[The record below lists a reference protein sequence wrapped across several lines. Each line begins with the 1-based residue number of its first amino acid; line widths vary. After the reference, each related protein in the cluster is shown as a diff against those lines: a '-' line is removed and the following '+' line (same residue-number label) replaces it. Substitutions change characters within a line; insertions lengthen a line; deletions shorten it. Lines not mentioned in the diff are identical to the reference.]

1 MVGQDAGHVNARD
14 YPEYPGGLVLIVFD
28 VDAGEF
34 GLDPSQFFLGLFE
47 QLTLGAESVE
57 LPRLVHSFFQ
67 PLDPLEKLR
76 LPLFQP
82 DSFLDAHRFTPFL
95 SGLGGYAIT
104 A

>member
-1 MVGQDAGHVNARD
+1 MSTPAVVANIRR
-14 YPEYPGGLVLIVFD
+14 GLVFVVFD

-34 GLDPSQFFLGLFE
+34 GLDPSQFLLGLFE

-82 DSFLDAHRFTPFL
+82 DSFLDAHRFMPL
-95 SGLGGYAIT
+95 SSDRDGQATIAPG
-104 A
+104 